1 MNKSLVLAAVIAAA
15 ALSACGKKEEA
26 PAPVVAPAPAAA
38 PAPAV
43 AEAIKD
49 AGAAGAAAA
58 ASAATGAASDVQ
70 PAPQTL
76 LLLLLPSNS
85 LYRRSKKATA
95 RWPFCLCGFWEV
107 SPDEIYL
114 MSSAMTLTIR

>member
-1 MNKSLVLAAVIAAA
+1 LLPLPCLLAAR
-15 ALSACGKKEEA
+15 KKKPQLQSLLPHLPLLPLPLLLKQSKTLA
-26 PAPVVAPAPAAA
+26 QLVPLQQLLPLL
-38 PAPAV
+38 
-43 AEAIKD
+43 
-49 AGAAGAAAA
+49 
-58 ASAATGAASDVQ
+58 VQ
-70 PAPQTL
+70 LPMLPAPQTL